1 MKSQRLLYLSSHQ
14 MAAYHWQSGALE
26 CEESFSI
33 TETGQ
38 QQFSHYLA
46 QHRQSTFSLL
56 ANVAE
61 EGFHIETIPYLR
73 GADRKAVLERKMGQ
87 AFFNT
92 PLCAA
97 MSLGHEKSRRK
108 DERVLLTALTNAG
121 FLQPWLDIIR
131 ASEASL
137 SGIYS
142 LPLLAPTL
150 LRKLH
155 LPPDPCLLLTV
166 QDQSIRQSYF
176 EKGELHFSRLTPLQ
190 HSSIA
195 STAQTL
201 ATESLKLQQYLA
213 SQRLIGRSE
222 TITAH
227 ILVHPG
233 AFKAIQNSCI
243 DTPTV
248 HFNVLDI
255 TECAGRTGLKSVPT
269 DSHSELLF
277 LHLLVANAPPIQF
290 ASEEL
295 RHNYRI
301 GQIRALL
308 QGIGAMTLIGCLLL
322 SGKFWFDAREVM
334 RETEALRSETALY
347 RQRYNDIVKTFP
359 SVPADNETLKS
370 IIDRYL
376 AQQRRSTV
384 PTGIYH
390 EISRA
395 LQTEPAI
402 ELDRLDWEIGGAEAT
417 ATGFVRPNA
426 NIRAVPEDS
435 ESIVV
440 RGTLRLGSAPN
451 ARQLLATFDRF
462 VDTLRSNAKLQVEV
476 LQSPFDIESGKSLR
490 SGDTSQDD
498 SKPRTFSLQIIRK
511 IGS

>member
-1 MKSQRLLYLSSHQ
+1 MKPQRLLYLSSHQ
-14 MAAYHWQSGALE
+14 MAAYHWQSGTLA
-26 CEESFSI
+26 CEEVFSI

-46 QHRQSTFSLL
+46 QHPQSTFSLL

-73 GADRKAVLERKMGQ
+73 GPDRKAVLERKIGQ

-92 PLCAA
+92 PLCTA
-97 MSLGHEKSRRK
+97 MSLGHEKNRRK
-108 DERVLLTALTNAG
+108 DERVLLTALTNPA

-131 ASEASL
+131 ASEVPLA
-137 SGIYS
+137 GIFS

-150 LRKLH
+150 LRKLR
-155 LPPDPCLLLTV
+155 LPPEPCLLLTV

-195 STAQTL
+195 SIAQTV
-201 ATESLKLQQYLA
+201 ATESVKLQQYLA
-213 SQRLIGRSE
+213 SQRLIGRSQA
-222 TITAH
+222 ITAH
-227 ILVHPG
+227 ILAHPG
-233 AFKAIQNSCI
+233 AFKVIQNSCI

-248 HFNVLDI
+248 RFNLLDI
-255 TECAGRTGLKSVPT
+255 TECAGRTGLKTVPPDT
-269 DSHSELLF
+269 HSELLF
-277 LHLLVANAPPIQF
+277 LHLLVASPPPIQF
-290 ASEEL
+290 ADDEL

-301 GQIRALL
+301 GQIRSLL
-308 QGIGAMTLIGCLLL
+308 QGAGAMALIGCLLL
-322 SGKFWFDAREVM
+322 SGKFWLDAHEVM
-334 RETEALRSETALY
+334 QKAEALRSEAAFS
-347 RQRYNDIVKTFP
+347 RQRYGEIVKTFP
-359 SVPADNETLKS
+359 SIPTDNETLKS

-384 PTGIYH
+384 PTPIYQ

-402 ELDRLDWEIGGAEAT
+402 ELDSLDWKLGGAEPA
-417 ATGFVRPNA
+417 AVSVRQNVD
-426 NIRAVPEDS
+426 IKVVPESS
-435 ESIVV
+435 ESVVV
-440 RGTLRLGSAPN
+440 RGTLRLGSTPN
-451 ARQLLATFDRF
+451 TRQLLSTFQRF
-462 VDTLRSNAKLQVEV
+462 VDTLKLNTKLQVEV
-476 LQSPFDIESGKSLR
+476 LQQPFDIESGKSLR

-498 SKPRTFSLQIIRK
+498 NKPRNFSLQIIRK